1 MSDFKFST
9 RSEGNMRGVHP
20 ELLLVMRE
28 ALKIS
33 KVDFAITQGVRTKKQ
48 QSERVASGASAT
60 LNSRHIPENNDCGE
74 SCAVD
79 VMAYLG
85 GSPTWDWH
93 QYERIARAVFRAA
106 IALKI
111 QVEWGGFWKSP
122 RDGVHF
128 QLSWKDY
135 P

>member
-1 MSDFKFST
+1 MSNFKFSS
-9 RSEGNMRGVHP
+9 RSAGNFRNVHP
-20 ELLLVMRE
+20 DLVAVMTE

-33 KVDFAITQGVRTKKQ
+33 KVDFGITQGARTKKQ
-48 QSERVASGASAT
+48 QGERVSAGASST
-60 LNSRHIPENNDCGE
+60 LNSRHVPENNRFKIA
-74 SCAVD
+74 CAVD
-79 VMAYLG
+79 VVAYLG
-85 GSPTWDWH
+85 GSITWDWH

-106 IALKI
+106 IKLGI

-122 RDGVHF
+122 RDGCHF